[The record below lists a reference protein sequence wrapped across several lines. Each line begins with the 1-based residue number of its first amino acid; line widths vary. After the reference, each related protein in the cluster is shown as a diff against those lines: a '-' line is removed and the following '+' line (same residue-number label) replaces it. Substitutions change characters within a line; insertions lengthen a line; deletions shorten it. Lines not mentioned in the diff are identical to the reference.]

1 MQAKTIFLL
10 SLLFFK
16 HFLADFVLQT
26 GEIAEKKGK
35 EFKFL
40 FLHSFHQSFL
50 TFAILFAFGFTV
62 SVCFIVF
69 VIEFFLHSI
78 LDYLKAN
85 GIFYSKAKFPE
96 KGYFVSFGFDQFLH
110 ALTYIAIVYFLS
122 L

>member
-1 MQAKTIFLL
+1 MQLKQALLL

-35 EFKFL
+35 NLKFL
-40 FLHSFHQSFL
+40 FLHSFHQSIL
-50 TFAILFAFGFTV
+50 TFAILFAFGFAV
-62 SVCFIVF
+62 YVCFTVF
-69 VIEFFLHSI
+69 VIELFLHSV

-96 KGYFVSFGFDQFLH
+96 KGYFISFGFDQFLH